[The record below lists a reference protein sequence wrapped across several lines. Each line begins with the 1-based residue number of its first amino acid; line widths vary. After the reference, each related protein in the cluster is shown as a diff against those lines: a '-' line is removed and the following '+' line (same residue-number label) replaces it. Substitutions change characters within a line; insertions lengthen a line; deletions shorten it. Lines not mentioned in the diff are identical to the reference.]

1 MRESRRKSAP
11 TKRRK
16 GDGRL
21 SRGGRAIRNILT
33 IAMFTGTALIAA
45 DTPYAMIVPKAI
57 SESSGLTMSCNFL
70 GVMWTLNDSGDSA
83 RIFAITMDGE
93 AVRPEND
100 AGPYKGIKV
109 LNARNVD
116 WEDIAADDDGNL
128 IISAFGNHKIPRRDL
143 ALYVIKEPNPRLTK
157 ATSVIKK
164 IRFRYPDQ
172 TDFTLAINNFDCEA
186 VFAWGGKY
194 YLLTKHRTNTRTQ
207 LYRFDDIDEEQEN
220 VLTLVG
226 DYDIGGMVTAAD
238 VSTDGKRLAVLTYTA
253 VWVFAISGDDDNFL
267 KGKASRCAI
276 AMGQCEAICFDG
288 NDLIVS
294 SEQRG
299 LYRIKPEWLEPV
311 LRQAA
316 E

>member
-1 MRESRRKSAP
+1 MRESRKKSAP

-16 GDGRL
+16 GSGWLAPVD
-21 SRGGRAIRNILT
+21 RAIRNTLT
-33 IAMFTGTALIAA
+33 IAMFTTTALIAA

-128 IISAFGNHKIPRRDL
+128 IIGAFGNHKIPRRDL

-253 VWVFAISGDDDNFL
+253 VWVFAINGGDDNFL

-311 LRQAA
+311 LRPAT

>member
-1 MRESRRKSAP
+1 
-11 TKRRK
+11 
-16 GDGRL
+16 
-21 SRGGRAIRNILT
+21 
-33 IAMFTGTALIAA
+33 TALIAA

-57 SESSGLTMSCNFL
+57 SESSGLAMSCNFL

-128 IISAFGNHKIPRRDL
+128 IIGAFGNHKIPRRDL

-172 TDFTLAINNFDCEA
+172 TDFTRAINNFDCEA

-253 VWVFAISGDDDNFL
+253 VWVFAINDGDDNFL

-311 LRQAA
+311 LR
-316 E
+316 

>member
-1 MRESRRKSAP
+1 MRESRRKSVP
-11 TKRRK
+11 SKRRK

-21 SRGGRAIRNILT
+21 SPVGRAIRNIVT
-33 IAMFTGTALIAA
+33 IAVFTGSAPVVA
-45 DTPYAMIVPKAI
+45 DTPYATIVPEAI
-57 SESSGLTMSCNFL
+57 SESSGLAMSCNYL
-70 GVMWTLNDSGDSA
+70 DVMWTLNDSGDSA
-83 RIFAITMDGE
+83 RIFAITTDGE

-100 AGPYKGIKV
+100 AGRYQGIKV

-116 WEDIAADDDGNL
+116 WEDIAGDDDGNL
-128 IISAFGNHKIPRRDL
+128 IIGACGNHKIPRRDL
-143 ALYVIKEPNPRLTK
+143 ALYVIREPNPRLTK

-172 TDFTLAINNFDCEA
+172 TDFTRTINNFDCEA
-186 VFAWGGKY
+186 IFACGGKY

-207 LYRFDDIDEEQEN
+207 LYRFDDIDEEEEN

-226 DYDIGGMVTAAD
+226 AYDIGGMVTAAD

-253 VWVFAISGDDDNFL
+253 VWVFAISGGDDNFL

-288 NDLIVS
+288 DDLIVS

-311 LRQAA
+311 LRPVA

>member
-1 MRESRRKSAP
+1 MRESRKKSAP

-16 GDGRL
+16 GSGWLAPVD
-21 SRGGRAIRNILT
+21 RAIRNTLT
-33 IAMFTGTALIAA
+33 IAMFTTTALIAA

-128 IISAFGNHKIPRRDL
+128 IIGAFGNHKIPRRDL

-238 VSTDGKRLAVLTYTA
+238 VSTDGKRLAVLTYNA
-253 VWVFAISGDDDNFL
+253 VWVFAISGGDDNFL

>member
-1 MRESRRKSAP
+1 MRESRKKPAP
-11 TKRRK
+11 TKRWK
-16 GDGRL
+16 SSGWLAPVD
-21 SRGGRAIRNILT
+21 RAIRNTLT

-83 RIFAITMDGE
+83 RIFAITVDGE

-128 IISAFGNHKIPRRDL
+128 IIGACGNHKIPRRDL

-238 VSTDGKRLAVLTYTA
+238 VSTDGKRLAVLTYNA
-253 VWVFAISGDDDNFL
+253 VWVFAISGGDDNFL
-267 KGKASRCAI
+267 QGKASRCTI

>member
-1 MRESRRKSAP
+1 MRESKKKSAP

-16 GDGRL
+16 DSGWLAPVD
-21 SRGGRAIRNILT
+21 RAIRNTLT
-33 IAMFTGTALIAA
+33 IAMFTTTALIAA

-57 SESSGLTMSCNFL
+57 SESSGLAMSCNFL

-128 IISAFGNHKIPRRDL
+128 IIGAFGNHKIPRRDL

-172 TDFTLAINNFDCEA
+172 TDFTRAINNFDCEA

-253 VWVFAISGDDDNFL
+253 VWVFAINDGDDNFL

-311 LRQAA
+311 LRPVA

>member
-1 MRESRRKSAP
+1 MREPRRKSAP
-11 TKRRK
+11 TKCRK
-16 GDGRL
+16 GGGRL
-21 SRGGRAIRNILT
+21 ARVDRVIRNILT

-45 DTPYAMIVPKAI
+45 DTPYAMIEPEAI
-57 SESSGLTMSCNFL
+57 SESSGLAMSCNFP

-100 AGPYKGIKV
+100 TGRYKGINV
-109 LNARNVD
+109 LDARNVD

-128 IISAFGNHKIPRRDL
+128 IIGACGNHKIPRRDL
-143 ALYVIKEPNPRLTK
+143 ALYVIKEPDPRLTK
-157 ATSVIKK
+157 ATSVIKT

-172 TDFTLAINNFDCEA
+172 TEFTRAVNNFDCEA
-186 VFAWGGKY
+186 VFVWGGKY
-194 YLLTKHRTNTRTQ
+194 YLLTKHRTNTRTR

-238 VSTDGKRLAVLTYTA
+238 VSTDGKRLAVLTYNA
-253 VWVFAISGDDDNFL
+253 VWVFAINGSDDNFL

-311 LRQAA
+311 LRQAT

>member
-1 MRESRRKSAP
+1 M
-11 TKRRK
+11 
-16 GDGRL
+16 
-21 SRGGRAIRNILT
+21 GRAIGNTLA
-33 IAMFTGTALIAA
+33 IAMFTGTTLIAA
-45 DTPYAMIVPKAI
+45 GMPYAMIEPQAI
-57 SESSGLTMSCNFL
+57 SESSGLAMSCNYPD
-70 GVMWTLNDSGDSA
+70 VMWTLNDSGDSA
-83 RIFAITMDGE
+83 RIFAITTDGV

-100 AGPYKGIKV
+100 AGPYKGIEI

-116 WEDIAADDDGNL
+116 WEDIAGDDDGNL
-128 IISAFGNHKIPRRDL
+128 IIGACGNHKIPRRDL
-143 ALYVIKEPNPRLTK
+143 ALYVIREPNPRLTK

-172 TDFTLAINNFDCEA
+172 TDFTRIINNFDCEA
-186 VFAWGGKY
+186 VFAWSGKY

-207 LYRFDDIDEEQEN
+207 LYRFDDIDEEEEN
-220 VLTLVG
+220 VLTLLG

-238 VSTDGKRLAVLTYTA
+238 VSTDGKRLAILTYTA
-253 VWVFAISGDDDNFL
+253 VWVFAISGGDDNFL
-267 KGKASRCAI
+267 KGKASRCTI

-311 LRQAA
+311 LRPVA